1 MSDSSLNWQTKH
13 PEGSQSQQTTE
24 ASTPALTGN
33 PFAVEES
40 KTDPNQQQQIPMIA
54 QPKFFQIVDVATEYQ
69 KGNFLPVIHCLAY
82 KLIPKDYLDFSGY
95 NVLHHAIS
103 YNNIPLII
111 LLLDHFKID
120 INIRSK
126 NNQTALMIA
135 CNYGFTEIISLLCE
149 RGALINEQEDTK
161 FSALLYT
168 VKQGWIPH
176 FCYLLYQNADLSI
189 RDANGCTV
197 VHWAS
202 YKNNIFLLRLFKR
215 LGLDLNGLDA
225 TGLTPIDRAVQG
237 DAFESVEYL
246 LENGDGLM
254 PPNMKFHEIANP
266 DIKEIMRRKYFE
278 TKVEKQKRQF
288 FEFLDKNAKVLVF
301 SAYAFLWLLMMVI
314 YKSAVIS
321 QSTDIVSTILF
332 LAVSFFSIG
341 YFYWYFMKSHG
352 QLDSIKKFAYQ
363 KLHLTL
369 EDKSERNKKDQ
380 ISLKVGLNFDAL
392 NKLLQDDKESVITD
406 IDQEEFPTF
415 LHELAYQFKTK
426 NFRDIGMFDV
436 KNYCP
441 TCLIKRAPRS
451 KHPKQSKTC
460 VSHFHHYSKI
470 LKTSINKKNHI
481 FYLLLL
487 LLQGA
492 FMTAFLFGLFSK
504 YSASVVNKRIYF
516 VEIGYHLG
524 VENGV
529 FSSIIYG
536 LVFIL
541 ICYNSFFLMI
551 ELYGLIY
558 NITYNELF
566 NRNKYN
572 YLFQIKQ
579 DARAGY
585 VKVFKN
591 PYNTTILANIK
602 DYLSRI
608 V

>member
-1 MSDSSLNWQTKH
+1 MSDLGLQWQTKH
-13 PEGSQSQQTTE
+13 PEGSQPQSSPQTSSSQ
-24 ASTPALTGN
+24 SGN
-33 PFAVEES
+33 PFQQESANTTAV
-40 KTDPNQQQQIPMIA
+40 QQQQPFPMMT
-54 QPKFFQIVDVATEYQ
+54 QPNFFQIVDVATEYQ
-69 KGNFLPVIHCLAY
+69 KGNFLPVIHLLQY
-82 KLIPKDYLDFSGY
+82 KLIQKDYLDFSGY

-120 INIRSK
+120 INVRSK

-135 CNYGFTEIISLLCE
+135 CNYGFTEVISLLCE

-161 FSALLYT
+161 FSALMYT
-168 VKQGWIPH
+168 AKQGWIPH
-176 FCYLLYQNADLSI
+176 FCYLLYQNADIAI

-197 VHWAS
+197 VHWAA
-202 YKNNIFLLRLFKR
+202 YKNNVFLLRLFKR
-215 LGLDLNGLDA
+215 IGLDLNGIDA
-225 TGLTPIDRAVQG
+225 TGLLPIDRAVQG

-246 LENGDGLM
+246 LENGDGRL

-266 DIKEIMRRKYFE
+266 DIKEILRRKYFE
-278 TKVEKQKRQF
+278 TNTEKQKRIF
-288 FEFLDKNAKVLVF
+288 LEFLDKNAKVLVF
-301 SAYAFLWLLMMVI
+301 ASYALVWLFMMIV

-321 QSTDIVSTILF
+321 KSNDLVGTILY
-332 LAVSFFSIG
+332 LALSFFAIA
-341 YFYWYFMKSHG
+341 YFFWYFMKSHG
-352 QLDSIKKFAYQ
+352 QLESIKKFAYQ
-363 KLHLTL
+363 KLNLSI
-369 EDKSERNKKDQ
+369 EDKGDRIKKEQ
-380 ISLKVGLNFDAL
+380 VSLKLGLNFDAL
-392 NKLLQDDKESVITD
+392 NKLLQDEKESVIND
-406 IDQEEFPTF
+406 VDQEEFPTF
-415 LHELAYQFKTK
+415 LHELAYNFKTK

-441 TCLIKRAPRS
+441 TCLIRRQPRS
-451 KHPKQSKTC
+451 KHPRQSKTC

-470 LKTSINKKNHI
+470 LKTSVHKKNHI
-481 FYLLLL
+481 FYFLLL

-492 FMTAFLFGLFSK
+492 LMTVFLFGVFLN
-504 YSASVVNKRIYF
+504 YGPEVENRRIYF

-524 VENGV
+524 KNSLFAGV
-529 FSSIIYG
+529 VYA
-536 LVFIL
+536 LVIVL
-541 ICYNSFFLMI
+541 ACYNGFFLAI

-566 NRNKYN
+566 NRNRYN

-579 DARAGY
+579 DARGAY

-591 PYNTTILANIK
+591 PYNISILANIK